1 MLDTETFI
9 RFVSLISYI
18 GFIISGITGFVKSGE
33 QDFEE
38 FKIALITSSTVV
50 FIQNIAYLV
59 IEMFKYY
66 ETTPFL
72 VTNIF
77 YIRAI
82 LMLESAVLCIGIT
95 SVGVGFGI
103 LGIIMFFVNMLAGVF
118 LFDTHSRVAPFSNI
132 EDQDQDNEI
141 ARNLD

>member
-1 MLDTETFI
+1 MLDSETII

-18 GFIISGITGFVKSGE
+18 GFIISGITGFVKSDE
-33 QDFEE
+33 QDLDD

-50 FIQNIAYLV
+50 FIQNIAYFI
-59 IEMFKYY
+59 IEMFRYY
-66 ETTPFL
+66 DKTLFL
-72 VTNIF
+72 VNNLF

-82 LMLESAVLCIGIT
+82 LLLESAILCMGLS
-95 SVGVGFGI
+95 SVGIGFGI

-118 LFDTHSRVAPFSNI
+118 LVETRSRVAPFSNI
-132 EDQDQDNEI
+132 EDQDNEI

>member
-82 LMLESAVLCIGIT
+82 LMLESAVLVRSYI
-95 SVGVGFGI
+95 
-103 LGIIMFFVNMLAGVF
+103 
-118 LFDTHSRVAPFSNI
+118 SRVG
-132 EDQDQDNEI
+132 EDI
-141 ARNLD
+141 GYYYVCKHVSGCFYLIHM

>member
-1 MLDTETFI
+1 MLDSETII

-18 GFIISGITGFVKSGE
+18 GFIISGITGFVKSDE
-33 QDFEE
+33 QDLDD

-59 IEMFKYY
+59 IEMFRYY

-82 LMLESAVLCIGIT
+82 LMLESAVLCMGLS
-95 SVGVGFGI
+95 SVGIGFGV

-132 EDQDQDNEI
+132 EDQDNEI